1 MTGTQVAARLKEAG
15 WVLVRVHGSHHVF
28 GKDGRICP
36 VPVHGKSD
44 IPAGTLASIRR
55 ITGVRL

>member
-1 MTGTQVAARLKEAG
+1 MTGKQVAERLQEAG
-15 WVLVRVHGSHHVF
+15 WTLLRIRGSHHVF

-36 VPVHGKSD
+36 VPVHGNSD

-55 ITGVRL
+55 ITGMHL